1 MKFNRDKDDE
11 HLVGVHVGFN
21 RLEVEG
27 HEGLQYWLE
36 HCSSQGGQ
44 LHNISLGQEPFIA
57 KTMIPPDDDI
67 QQNVK

>member
-36 HCSSQGGQ
+36 HCSSQGG
-44 LHNISLGQEPFIA
+44 EPFMA
-57 KTMIPPDDDI
+57 KAMILDDD
-67 QQNVK
+67 QQDVK